1 MNTIIFSGS
10 TIQSWIFAIFLCV
23 VAPLCFLWYFK
34 KKTGAKVSSFL
45 AGIAFSLLFS
55 FIGGVFLNI
64 IVLRIFGLGFFLAS
78 ADHPVYAAL
87 YGAASAGLMAFV
99 GSYVGL
105 KYAMKNRQGQ
115 DNAFL
120 FGLGKGGFECF
131 MNGATIY
138 ITNLIAAIFINSL
151 GSEEY
156 FKKLSLGAEELA
168 QARSSFTE
176 LAAIP
181 GYTYIIHATYLLLI
195 LCIHVATTLMIF
207 QCALSKQS
215 QPSDTSKKAEY
226 TYYIPLAFV
235 LQILGYVPFYLTNI
249 PALQNSLILLSIDF
263 VYTFAVALLGY
274 RLYHRMKG

>member
-10 TIQSWIFAIFLCV
+10 TIQSWIFSIFLCV

-64 IVLRIFGLGFFLAS
+64 LVLRLFSLGFLFAS

-87 YGAASAGLMAFV
+87 YGSVSAGLMACI

-195 LCIHVATTLMIF
+195 LCVHVATTLLIY
-207 QCALSKQS
+207 QYALSAQDKS
-215 QPSDTSKKAEY
+215 SNKSKKAEY
-226 TYYIPLAFV
+226 TYYIPLALV
-235 LQILGYVPFYLTNI
+235 LQILGYIPFYLTNL
-249 PALQNSLILLSIDF
+249 PALQNSLVLLSINF
-263 VYTFAVALLGY
+263 VYTFAVVFFAY
-274 RLYHRMKG
+274 KLYHQRKG